1 MPFCGGD
8 KERGGKDATDWQAR
22 GDIGTLQD
30 ENTKLTTELHQL
42 KASMQSQM
50 DDVRREMQQLRQAR
64 DEELMSGSGSSSR
77 NVGVESNGNSGANNK
92 VFEDKITD
100 LKVTTEAKIFD
111 IQALMSDD
119 GDRLDQMEEQI
130 QTLIKDG
137 PQPAAAAAVPDDD
150 AADLQSLRDDFSSI
164 KETIEA
170 MEAIRGDFSDMEEH
184 LEELAERIDP
194 EEIERFSKGVQEK
207 LDQHS
212 SQMAQINEDFKAI
225 QEAVET
231 VNHLSGQFNEFE
243 TSFEGLAE
251 AVHDRED
258 PEPATPK
265 APAAADGAAVEKMAI
280 RIATV
285 EGKLEA
291 FGEALETVTD
301 DIDKNAAELGKLD
314 NMEQQI
320 IELRA
325 DQVQPVVETVMTLP
339 SKGNKHNDS
348 SSDSDDDHKRVGQ
361 NDIQHIQQQID
372 HLKEQIKDCTRGED
386 ASAAPD
392 TQHMSAVMGRL
403 EKLEG
408 SIEHEADKQAH
419 EAQVQMA
426 NSIEH
431 EADKQAHEAQLTKA
445 LERVTEC
452 EGQLEAIQDAIVSNE
467 ATAEDNQKGID
478 EVKGLCQEV
487 GTDIRRL
494 EEIESGLKSVE
505 HKVEGMSA
513 LQNSTEEG
521 LAAMQAMAEKV
532 EGIKMN
538 MEELEES
545 IGELA
550 ATVQDSDGGVDDQI
564 LETMKSDFD
573 GLRVEVTQVQA
584 MKTELNEK
592 ITQLSQQLVG
602 VEGVVE
608 GLTEEFSP
616 VEDQLEAMGE
626 HLEELEAKVNHLA
639 GSDSD

>member
-1 MPFCGGD
+1 
-8 KERGGKDATDWQAR
+8 
-22 GDIGTLQD
+22 
-30 ENTKLTTELHQL
+30 
-42 KASMQSQM
+42 
-50 DDVRREMQQLRQAR
+50 
-64 DEELMSGSGSSSR
+64 
-77 NVGVESNGNSGANNK
+77 
-92 VFEDKITD
+92 
-100 LKVTTEAKIFD
+100 
-111 IQALMSDD
+111 
-119 GDRLDQMEEQI
+119 
-130 QTLIKDG
+130 
-137 PQPAAAAAVPDDD
+137 
-150 AADLQSLRDDFSSI
+150 
-164 KETIEA
+164 
-170 MEAIRGDFSDMEEH
+170 
-184 LEELAERIDP
+184 
-194 EEIERFSKGVQEK
+194 
-207 LDQHS
+207 
-212 SQMAQINEDFKAI
+212 
-225 QEAVET
+225 

-243 TSFEGLAE
+243 TSFEELAE

-258 PEPATPK
+258 PEPDTPK
-265 APAAADGAAVEKMAI
+265 APAPAPAGGAAVEKLAI

-291 FGEALETVTD
+291 FGEALDSVTD

-314 NMEQQI
+314 HMEQQL

-325 DQVQPVVETVMTLP
+325 DQVQPVLETVMTLP
-339 SKGNKHNDS
+339 SKGKKHSDS

-372 HLKEQIKDCTRGED
+372 HLKEQIQDCTHGKD

-392 TQHMSAVMGRL
+392 TQHMFAVMGRL
-403 EKLEG
+403 DKLEG

-419 EAQVQMA
+419 EKQVEME
-426 NSIEH
+426 S
-431 EADKQAHEAQLTKA
+431 QLKKA

-467 ATAEDNQKGID
+467 ATAEDNQKSIES
-478 EVKGLCQEV
+478 EVQLLSAAQEKG
-487 GTDIRRL
+487 GTDMKEIEETTKRL
-494 EEIESGLKSVE
+494 ADVESGLKSME

-564 LETMKSDFD
+564 LETMKTDFD
-573 GLRVEVTQVQA
+573 GLRVEVTQVQS
-584 MKTELNEK
+584 MKTELTEK
-592 ITQLSQQLVG
+592 LTQLSQQLVG

-626 HLEELEAKVNHLA
+626 QLEELEAKVNHLA